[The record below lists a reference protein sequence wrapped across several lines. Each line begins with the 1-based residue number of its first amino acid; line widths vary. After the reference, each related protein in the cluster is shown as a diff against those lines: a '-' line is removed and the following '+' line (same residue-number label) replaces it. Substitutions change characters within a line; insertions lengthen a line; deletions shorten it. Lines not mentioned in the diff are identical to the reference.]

1 MTAEIILR
9 CAGKTILQGAVE
21 ELVSGSG
28 LSMRM
33 KDLAPNIYELFHR
46 ECRAVRYL
54 DALLATAQLG
64 EKEAAAYAKQVVQ
77 QLRQDPALAKRMDV
91 PAAAE
96 RLFAYLEQIPTTLR
110 NHFMR
115 PSDPKGL
122 SVPPDFRISNP
133 LEMIAL
139 LPSKAPKFRYGDN
152 PVGDWRLN
160 RLLGMGAHAEVWQAL
175 SPDNRPVN
183 VALKFCL
190 TEESVRF
197 LRHEKAL
204 LQRMVGQLGVVKGI
218 VKLRRAWLE
227 ADPPCLEYE
236 YVNGGDLCGLMAEW
250 QALDSEKKTR
260 LSLRVIKRLAKILA
274 PLHAMQPPLVHRDL
288 KPANVL
294 VVRGAKGKFN
304 LKISD
309 FGIGGLATESVAK
322 RPDDLSTPGGLL
334 TKTLRGTC
342 SALYAG
348 PEQKGGA
355 IPHQADDI
363 HALGVIGYQLL
374 VGDLSRAPASDWEEE
389 LEELQVPEGAIGILR
404 KCLARQANRYP
415 DGKALYK
422 ALDAMAAL
430 VDTSGDVDSSH
441 DLDFSKSGD
450 VEENSEDCSDEA
462 SIQIP
467 GKSGRSSLATIQ
479 PPELPK
485 TFPSAAEAG
494 ASDYGSTAQLDAQAD
509 SASVRKARISGLF
522 DLPKPIKEKT
532 DQGRLGKKV
541 ALLGMGLTL
550 LVTGL
555 GLGLVVPA
563 FWSPDG
569 ISGQNPGGDLKDN
582 ALLVRTLK
590 EVERL
595 NQQLEQSLKALQAK
609 EAENQDLRKKMAER
623 ENQQPVP
630 AQQPEALGPLMERLK
645 KIQGEKDQALNTLDA
660 LRKAQ
665 VEKAKPGVLEELLSG
680 PAADADTFTTIQKLP
695 GMMRQ
700 RFEDCLDSNKR
711 VRDRDYSPQEFAT
724 KAETLCNLQ
733 GRYLFPS
740 LWKDQGIEPD
750 QVPMI
755 YSKAKT
761 PKYIDDLYSLPR
773 NQVSNREKLVRM
785 GKEAVTAD
793 TKNNLFW
800 EQAVLEQRAVWK
812 LKVTVMEDML
822 EHEKPLRDQL
832 AANRAQMTPQ
842 EVTAVEGVLQTL
854 DAFGDLREKIRQID
868 PPEKKAK
875 P

>member
-1 MTAEIILR
+1 VAAEIIMR
-9 CAGKTILQGAVE
+9 CSGKALLQGAVD
-21 ELVSGSG
+21 ELISGAG
-28 LSMRM
+28 LAVRM
-33 KDLAPNIYELFHR
+33 KEIAPKIYELFHR

-54 DALLATAQLG
+54 DVLQATAQLG
-64 EKEAAAYAKQVVQ
+64 EKEAAAHAKQVVQ
-77 QLRQDPALAKRMDV
+77 QLRQDPALAKRMDI

-110 NHFMR
+110 NHFRR

-139 LPSKAPKFRYGDN
+139 LPSKAPQFRYGDK

-175 SPDNRPVN
+175 SPDIRPVN

-190 TEESVRF
+190 TEDSVRF

-204 LQRMVGQLGVVKGI
+204 LHRMVGQLGAVKGI

-250 QALDSEKKTR
+250 QALDPEKKIR
-260 LSLRVIKRLAKILA
+260 LSVRVIKRLAKILA

-294 VVRGAKGKFN
+294 VVRGTKGKFN

-355 IPHQADDI
+355 IPHPADDI

-389 LEELQVPEGAIGILR
+389 LEELQVPEGAIDILR

-415 DGKALYK
+415 HGKALYK

-430 VDTSGDVDSSH
+430 LDTSGEVDSSN
-441 DLDFSKSGD
+441 DLDFSKTGD

-485 TFPSAAEAG
+485 TIPSAAG
-494 ASDYGSTAQLDAQAD
+494 VCASDYGSTAQLDVQAD
-509 SASVRKARISGLF
+509 SASVREARIAGLF
-522 DLPKPIKEKT
+522 DLPKPTKDKA
-532 DQGRLGKKV
+532 DRGRLWKKV

-563 FWSPDG
+563 FWSPEG
-569 ISGQNPGGDLKDN
+569 ISGQNPGGDLKEN
-582 ALLVRTLK
+582 ALLVRTLQD
-590 EVERL
+590 VERL
-595 NQQLEQSLKALQAK
+595 NQQLEQSLKGLQVK
-609 EAENQDLRKKMAER
+609 DAENQELRKKLAER

-630 AQQPEALGPLMERLK
+630 AQQPEALGPLMEQLK
-645 KIQGEKDQALNTLDA
+645 KIQGEKEEALQSLDG

-665 VEKAKPGVLEELLSG
+665 VEKGKTGVLEELLSG
-680 PAADADTFTTIQKLP
+680 PAADADTFATVQQLP
-695 GMMRQ
+695 GMVRQ

-711 VRDRDYSPQEFAT
+711 VRDRDYSPQEFAS
-724 KAETLCNLQ
+724 KAEALCNLR

-740 LWKDQGIEPD
+740 LWKDQGIQSE
-750 QVPMI
+750 QVPML

-761 PKYIDDLYSLPR
+761 PKYIEDLYFLPR
-773 NQVSNREKLVRM
+773 NQASNREKLVRM
-785 GKEAVTAD
+785 GKEAISAD

-812 LKVTVMEDML
+812 LKVAVLEDML
-822 EHEKPLRDQL
+822 EHEKPLREQL
-832 AANRAQMTPQ
+832 AANRAQMMAQ
-842 EVTAVEGVLQTL
+842 DVTAVEGVLQTL
-854 DAFGDLREKIRQID
+854 AAFGGLRDKIRQTEA
-868 PPEKKAK
+868 PGKKPK